1 MYKRQA
7 LAVGLWILFRPMGP
21 EGTWPYY
28 NFIFLTA
35 LFNLIYDFLY
45 YFKLIDRDIG
55 AKNSA
60 FDLVASTF
68 LTAGSAILILGLS
81 DKLYL

>member
-1 MYKRQA
+1 MDVKDVRKEVGSSM
-7 LAVGLWILFRPMGP
+7 LVGLSCENIKQ
-21 EGTWPYY
+21 
-28 NFIFLTA
+28 A
-35 LFNLIYDFLY
+35 
-45 YFKLIDRDIG
+45 KLIDRDIG

-81 DKLYL
+81 DKLYI